1 MSNQIFYRMVKD
13 YNPKYKRNKSKEKF
27 EKLKSEIKENFDKQH
42 TFKPNVNWTNIF
54 ANQPEKYNESK
65 QELYKRLSTPKIIQL
80 NKRQKEK
87 DETENQKLRSECT
100 FKPIIKPLIDVQTT
114 EKVETRL
121 FKLAEQMR
129 EKREKLKR
137 DFQDDLI
144 KDLSFQPSIDL
155 NSKQLLRKYENPRPI
170 HERYEEVIK
179 IKNKNLQNIRN
190 QMEKKERSKHRPVIN
205 SKSKEILLRKTDRSF
220 DENTFDRLYRQG
232 LTRCRGRSIGNEED
246 KECTFAPNL
255 CYSTINGGNIEDF
268 LERQKLYEDLKKE
281 RLERKLSKSIESNQY
296 TFKPKINLTSDL
308 LMKTDLSRAG
318 EEIKDKV
325 ERLYKDNYEKLK
337 NRREQ
342 LESLYYAQYDFK
354 PKINEISR
362 YVGKDHTIDDLYQ
375 KKESEKTKRNKDYD
389 DEQYTF
395 KPKINKD
402 KFENIQSNYKL
413 DQNILDRIQ
422 GELKFKNEKIE
433 EIKM

>member
-1 MSNQIFYRMVKD
+1 MVKE

-27 EKLKSEIKENFDKQH
+27 EKLKAEIKENFDKQH

-54 ANQPEKYNESK
+54 ASQPEKYKENK
-65 QELYKRLSTPKIIQL
+65 QEIYKRLSTPKIVQL
-80 NKRQKEK
+80 NQRQREKE
-87 DETENQKLRSECT
+87 ELENEKLRSECT

-114 EKVETRL
+114 EKVESRL

-137 DFQDDLI
+137 DFQDDII

-155 NSKQLLRKYENPRPI
+155 NSKQLLRKYENTRPI

-179 IKNKNLQNIRN
+179 IKNNKLQNIRN
-190 QMEKKERSKHRPVIN
+190 KMEIKERSKHRPEIN
-205 SKSKEILLRKTDRSF
+205 SKSKEILLKRSDRSF

-232 LTRCRGRSIGNEED
+232 LTRRRGRSIENEED

-255 CYSTINGGNIEDF
+255 CYSTINGGNIDDF

-281 RLERKLSKSIESNQY
+281 RLERKLSKSIECNQY

-308 LMKTDLSRAG
+308 LMKTDLSRAN

-325 ERLYKDNYEKLK
+325 ERLYKENYEKLK

-362 YVGKDHTIDDLYQ
+362 YVGKDHTIEDLYQ
-375 KKESEKTKRNKDYD
+375 KKESEKTKRNKDFD
-389 DEQYTF
+389 DELYTF

-402 KFENIQSNYKL
+402 KFDNIQSNYKL
-413 DQNILDRIQ
+413 DDNILERIQ